1 MKLQNLIIIF
11 IIIIIPIV
19 LVFSYYLGLES
30 KTIAKQ
36 TEYDEK
42 LIEATKEAL
51 EAFEI
56 NTAELNSKYST
67 LANSKRRD
75 ITSSINTFT
84 ESLANKLG
92 IGGTSKEN
100 ILNYVPAIVYVMY
113 DGYYIY
119 TPTYIPKSLTNENGV
134 QLFYYANAKKY
145 GKAEVFES
153 ATQVLNGNNT
163 AGEPIYIS
171 KDGTGNV
178 EYNGKRYTTDIEKS
192 EKQYKHMLKTF
203 VPYTANFESNGVG
216 YVVNYTLDNYLKI
229 YAKRSE
235 SQYQIREGYYDQ
247 KLCDKVTI
255 GFSSTEVPVTVTT
268 DSGKTIQIL
277 PELITE
283 NVAIGTGEN
292 QKIEEYP
299 YIYNSNNDKKYYD
312 SSNDKF
318 FMVDS
323 NYQKVYLPDV
333 DATSSLAEFKKVL
346 VKTDQ
351 MNSIYLELYQLLNRN
366 EGNKWYYID
375 ENGQFAEAKEFKIRI
390 NRNYDC
396 SAVNYYVKNYCF
408 NKWIK
413 DSATRKKNIE
423 TLYNSKNNNIR
434 TNIEENLKLS
444 MANYSSNSKID
455 YKLIQLSDEDWEQ
468 ALSDVSIITFF
479 QGMPIGLKN
488 YNNYSIVT
496 STNNKEF
503 INEDKLYYYETV
515 ADTYHTAFC
524 DALINSSQHT
534 IKGYPIVEYEYAKN
548 TDDNTYFLHG
558 TKTACYKCI
567 VNENKYNR
575 TQARQLMEQV
585 EYTTLARERYRLDDS
600 TPPLLAEWTEDTYII
615 DYNANG
621 GTGAPDGQIKI
632 HDIPLKLRTKIP
644 ARVGYGFQGW
654 SDGNQTYPSGGIYTN
669 NESTTL
675 YAVWKINTY
684 TITYNANGGSGAP
697 ASQIK
702 EYGKN
707 IKLSIQKPVRER
719 HDFLGWA
726 LGKDSNNVIYK
737 PGDTYTSNAD
747 ITLYAVWNRRQHTV
761 SYDLA
766 GGKLGQG
773 ETLTSSTINEGEEA
787 TVTSIVPTK
796 PGYEFVGWAN
806 SVDNKTYK
814 KGQKFVVERDV
825 TLKAQWKARQYTV
838 AYNANGG
845 TGTMATD
852 TISYGQNYVTK
863 SNGFSWPGHT
873 FKGWNEQAN
882 GRGTSWTNYIGKNW
896 TWTYTKNITLYAQW
910 EANRYTVAYNANGG
924 TGTMATDTIS
934 YGQNYV
940 TKSNGFSWPGHTF
953 KGWNEQANGRGTSW
967 TNYIGKNWTW
977 TYTKNITLYAQWEAN
992 EYTITYNANGGSVY
1006 PTSQQVRYGANFTV
1020 PRPTRAGYNFVGWR
1034 ESNGGKRYEAGGTYT
1049 YQDTRSI
1056 TLIAEWTSATYTI
1069 TYNANGGSVYPSSQ
1083 QVRYGANFTTPTPRK
1098 SGARFNGWSGS
1109 NGKRYQAGGT
1119 YTYNDTSNIT
1129 LTANWKQEYTITY
1142 DANGGTGAPGS
1153 QIKVEGETLYL
1164 SSKAPTRRSYTFQYW
1179 KSRATGANYSPGGTY
1194 TNNTSDTLVAVWQAI
1209 NVTEITINQS
1219 GDQWIPTK
1227 TDRNNQPYTTLT
1239 AQISPADALNKGVTW
1254 SSDNTTVATVN
1265 SSGTVTAKG
1274 PGYAVITATASGNT
1288 SKTSSRIVYVYNA
1301 VYDWPWGYN
1310 RINNGNAKD
1319 GRDLYYGTEV
1329 KRNEKFPAM
1338 KDGEVD
1344 YLILKEGTAG
1354 GNTYSYYKILYSRYH
1369 SNLANAG
1376 YTNTIFFRTNKNN
1389 GVNLCTT
1396 FFDEDTIK

>member
-19 LVFSYYLGLES
+19 LVFSYYIGLES

-84 ESLANKLG
+84 TSLANKLG

-134 QLFYYANAKKY
+134 QLFYYADAKKY
-145 GKAEVFES
+145 GKAEVLES

-178 EYNGKRYTTDIEKS
+178 EYNGSRYTTDIEKS

-235 SQYQIREGYYDQ
+235 SEYQIREGYYDQ
-247 KLCDKVTI
+247 DLCDKVTI
-255 GFSSTEVPVTVTT
+255 GFSSTEVPVTVVT
-268 DSGKTIQIL
+268 DSGKTIQIQ

-292 QKIEEYP
+292 QKIEEYS
-299 YIYNSNNDKKYYD
+299 YVYNSNNDKKYYD
-312 SSNDKF
+312 SSNDRF

-375 ENGQFAEAKEFKIRI
+375 ENGQFVEAKEFKIRI
-390 NRNYDC
+390 DRNYDC

-413 DSATRKKNIE
+413 DSVARKKNIE
-423 TLYNSKNNNIR
+423 TLYNSKNSNIR
-434 TNIEENLKLS
+434 ANIEENLKLS
-444 MANYSSNSKID
+444 MANYSANSRID

-515 ADTYHTAFC
+515 EDTYHTAFC
-524 DALINSSQHT
+524 DALVNSSQHI
-534 IKGYPIVEYEYAKN
+534 IKGYPIVEFEYAKN

-567 VNENKYNR
+567 VNENKYNS

-632 HDIPLKLRTKIP
+632 HDIQLKLRTKIP
-644 ARVGYGFQGW
+644 VRVGYGFQGW
-654 SDGNQTYPSGGIYTN
+654 SDGNQTYPAGGTYTN
-669 NESTTL
+669 NDSTTL
-675 YAVWKINTY
+675 YAVWKLNTY
-684 TITYNANGGSGAP
+684 TVRYDANGGSGVP
-697 ASQIK
+697 DSQIK
-702 EYGKN
+702 EYGKDL
-707 IKLSIQKPVRER
+707 ILSDTQPVR
-719 HDFLGWA
+719 DKYNFLGWS
-726 LGKDSNNVIYK
+726 LGQESNNVIYK

-747 ITLYAVWNRRQHTV
+747 VTLYAVWSMRQYTL
-761 SYDLA
+761 SYNLD
-766 GGKLGQG
+766 GGSLNSGD
-773 ETLTSSTINEGEEA
+773 TLTNSIINEGDSA
-787 TVTSIVPTK
+787 TVTSIIPTK
-796 PGYEFVGWAN
+796 TGYDFEGWVN
-806 SVDNKTYK
+806 SSDNQVYK
-814 KGQKFVVERDV
+814 AGEKFVINSDV
-825 TLKAQWKARQYTV
+825 TLKAKWGTKKYIITFD
-838 AYNANGG
+838 ANEG
-845 TGTMATD
+845 TGAPN
-852 TISYGQNYVTK
+852 SQTK
-863 SNGFSWPGHT
+863 THGVDLKLSTTKPTRTGYN
-873 FKGWNEQAN
+873 FKGWTTIKNSTL
-882 GRGTSWTNYIGKNW
+882 GTIYQPGDTF
-896 TWTYTKNITLYAQW
+896 NININVTLYALW
-910 EANRYTVAYNANGG
+910 E
-924 TGTMATDTIS
+924 
-934 YGQNYV
+934 
-940 TKSNGFSWPGHTF
+940 
-953 KGWNEQANGRGTSW
+953 
-967 TNYIGKNWTW
+967 KN
-977 TYTKNITLYAQWEAN
+977 TYAIE
-992 EYTITYNANGGSVY
+992 YNANGGSVN
-1006 PTSQQVRYGANFTV
+1006 PSSQQVKYGETFTV
-1020 PRPTRAGYNFVGWR
+1020 PTPSRTGYDFTGWTA
-1034 ESNGGKRYEAGGTYT
+1034 SNGGSYQAGKSYIATGN
-1049 YQDTRSI
+1049 I
-1056 TLIAEWTSATYTI
+1056 TLTANWTAKTYTI
-1069 TYNANGGSVYPSSQ
+1069 TYNANGGSVSPTSQ
-1083 QVRYGANFTTPTPRK
+1083 QIKYQGSFTVPTPTRAGYK
-1098 SGARFNGWSGS
+1098 FAGWTAS
-1109 NGKRYQAGGT
+1109 NGGSYQAGST
-1119 YTYNDTSNIT
+1119 YTYTLTGNLT
-1129 LTANWKQEYTITY
+1129 LTAKWTGNQYTITY
-1142 DANGGTGAPGS
+1142 NANGGTGAPSAQTKTQG
-1153 QIKVEGETLYL
+1153 VTLIL
-1164 SSKAPTRRSYTFQYW
+1164 SSKTPTRTGYTFLYW
-1179 KSRATGANYSPGGTY
+1179 KSQNTGTNYYPGGAY
-1194 TNNTSDTLVAVWQAI
+1194 TNNSADTLVATWQVN
-1209 NVTEITINQS
+1209 NVTGITINQS

-1227 TDRNNQPYTTLT
+1227 SYGSTQPYTTLT
-1239 AQISPADALNKGVTW
+1239 ATISPSNPINSGVSWT
-1254 SSDNTTVATVN
+1254 SSNTNVATVS
-1265 SSGTVTAKG
+1265 SSGRVTAKK
-1274 PGYAVITATASGNT
+1274 PGYTVITATATGNT
-1288 SKTSSRIVYVYNA
+1288 SKTSSRTVYVYNA

-1310 RINNGNAKD
+1310 KKYNHSITA
-1319 GRDLYYGTEV
+1319 GRQLYYGNTSERPEV
-1329 KRNEKFPAM
+1329 FPAM
-1338 KDGEVD
+1338 KNGEVD
-1344 YLILKEGTAG
+1344 YLVLAEGTASG
-1354 GNTYSYYKILYSRYH
+1354 STYSYYRIRHSRYN
-1369 SNLANAG
+1369 SSYASTGANA
-1376 YTNTIFFRTNKNN
+1376 YFFRTDSGN
-1389 GVNLCTT
+1389 GVNLCIT
-1396 FFDEDTIK
+1396 FFDNDTIRKESW